1 VWVPHQNYA
10 NPVDVALSDLAVKH
24 RTKTSKSDVWQSFTT
39 LLRGDEARGNVRTAV
54 CSRASGPNGVA
65 PRCASAQE
73 QAACLVDLATDANVL
88 GRMWKGWRPWL

>member
-1 VWVPHQNYA
+1 VRTQNYA

-24 RTKTSKSDVWQSFTT
+24 RTKPDVWQSFST
-39 LLRGDEARGNVRTAV
+39 LLHGAAARGNVRAAV
-54 CSRASGPNGVA
+54 CDRASGPNGVA

-88 GRMWKGWRPWL
+88 GRMWRGWRPWL